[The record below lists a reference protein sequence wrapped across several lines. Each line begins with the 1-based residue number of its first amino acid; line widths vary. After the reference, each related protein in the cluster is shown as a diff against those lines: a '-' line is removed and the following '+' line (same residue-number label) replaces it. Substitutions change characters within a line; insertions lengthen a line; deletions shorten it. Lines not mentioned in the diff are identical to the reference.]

1 MFFLFFLNLTRL
13 PWRGPLNLEYVFECN
28 YTSTRAAL
36 KTEEKTKSRFSLK
49 TIPTFYRMW
58 LFIRDNPSA
67 PPSHSAGLARHSSI
81 VNVSVFLSLPL
92 YHHLTPLSV
101 LIVFFIVFPSFRL
114 SEVSQGRR
122 RLVTTF
128 VWSHL
133 MCSFGKCCER
143 GSRVATD
150 ASKED

>member
-1 MFFLFFLNLTRL
+1 MLFLFFLNLTHLPCVVHQTCSMSLSVTTFLPGPRWRPEKQKADFLWRL
-13 PWRGPLNLEYVFECN
+13 
-28 YTSTRAAL
+28 SQH
-36 KTEEKTKSRFSLK
+36 
-49 TIPTFYRMW
+49 W
-58 LFIRDNPSA
+58 LFITDNPLAS
-67 PPSHSAGLARHSSI
+67 PSHSAGLARHLSI
-81 VNVSVFLSLPL
+81 VNVAVFLSLPL

-101 LIVFFIVFPSFRL
+101 LIVFFIVFPSLLL

-122 RLVTTF
+122 HLVITF

-150 ASKED
+150 ARKED